1 MIHSSDNPDS
11 LIKEYYRILKKDS
24 FLIADFVM
32 ENSFSEIN
40 YCMSIIENEREGGIS
55 PNIHIFPS
63 FQSLGNS
70 LNKYNFNLSSFSI
83 NKYLNYFRNSADV
96 FEYLKQI
103 GETNV
108 LNTKRYFKSKSSII
122 GLLSFY
128 NYKYSL
134 KKLRNEE
141 NFQEYNKY
149 IKTDFSV
156 FNNYNLNDLNTI
168 DKVKYNT
175 ERILINE
182 SKDFF
187 DTSKVYSTFSI
198 ASFISWKEDKL
209 KQPLERGS
217 AEINLKDIFS
227 EATNDDNIRYG
238 FIEPK
243 NKGNSNENTN
253 NNDEEYEIK
262 DYTDKIKEIIENK
275 KKNRK

>member
-40 YCMSIIENEREGGIS
+40 YCMSVVENEREGGIS

-70 LNKYNFNLSSFSI
+70 LNKYNFNLSSFNI

-108 LNTKRYFKSKSSII
+108 LNTKRYFKAKSSII
-122 GLLSFY
+122 GLLSYY
-128 NYKYSL
+128 NYKFSL

-141 NFQEYNKY
+141 NFHEYNKY

-156 FNNYNLNDLNTI
+156 YNNYNSNDLGSNMI
-168 DKVKYNT
+168 EKVNYNSKS

-198 ASFISWKEDKL
+198 ASFISWKEDKA
-209 KQPLERGS
+209 KQPLEKGS

-227 EATNDDNIRYG
+227 EANNDDNIRYG

-243 NKGNSNENTN
+243 NNGNSNENT
-253 NNDEEYEIK
+253 EEYEIK